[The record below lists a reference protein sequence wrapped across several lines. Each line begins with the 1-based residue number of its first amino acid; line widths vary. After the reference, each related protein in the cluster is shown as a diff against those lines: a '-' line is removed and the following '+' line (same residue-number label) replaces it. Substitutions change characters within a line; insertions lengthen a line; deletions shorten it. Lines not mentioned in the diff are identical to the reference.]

1 MCADFGA
8 AGVCEWPA
16 ISSAR
21 REVRKLTATE
31 LVAGFGQHLWLL
43 DTASCKAVVAAVDP
57 GAPERIPS
65 VRFVSARTDR
75 MKQWAAAVLALTGFR
90 NFRFALAQTDD
101 HGHDHGHDHGDGAFE
116 WAGIFD
122 TPNSNY
128 LWTAQKT
135 DGGYAD
141 PTLKMVALPTATVS
155 KQALSDL
162 EAQGETAMEA
172 TDSTCTRVQSGG
184 TITPAN
190 TCYILEF
197 QSSAWQSLFN
207 IDASATA
214 GIAFFTNHGPTE
226 FEADAHYLKDSVG
239 EDIEPV
245 AALPEATVTAAPET
259 PYDWGLILAAVLVN
273 VVTFIGV
280 VLLFSPLRRLAEK
293 PVCSAMLFAFAAG
306 ALLACAFF
314 LLLFEATH
322 LIGTGWTSE
331 VDIVWRWGAM
341 ILAGMIV
348 PPVVET
354 VCSLVVAARGSA
366 SQTAVAETSKEDA
379 EGTALNEEQKF
390 RVKAR
395 LLGAVLIGDFFHNLC
410 DGFFIGAAFQVCGN
424 AFGWSVAT
432 GTILHELPQEIAD
445 FVVLTG
451 PGVSLSPVKAL
462 LANFASG
469 LSVVI
474 GAIIVSATPIDDSVI
489 GLILA
494 FGGGVYLHVGATDC
508 LPKMYDPKLR
518 FVERLAAMLAFVV
531 GTVLIGLILIGH
543 EHCYAP
549 ASEGE
554 GGHGHSHGHS
564 H

>member
-1 MCADFGA
+1 
-8 AGVCEWPA
+8 
-16 ISSAR
+16 
-21 REVRKLTATE
+21 
-31 LVAGFGQHLWLL
+31 
-43 DTASCKAVVAAVDP
+43 
-57 GAPERIPS
+57 
-65 VRFVSARTDR
+65 
-75 MKQWAAAVLALTGFR
+75 MKQWAAAFLVL
-90 NFRFALAQTDD
+90 RFALAQTDD
-101 HGHDHGHDHGDGAFE
+101 HGHDHGHDHGSGAFE

-155 KQALSDL
+155 QQALSDL

-172 TDSTCTRVQSGG
+172 TDSTCTTVQSGG
-184 TITPAN
+184 TITPAAN

-197 QSSAWQSLFN
+197 ESSAWQSLFN

-245 AALPEATVTAAPET
+245 GELPEVTVTPAPET

-273 VVTFIGV
+273 VV
-280 VLLFSPLRRLAEK
+280 
-293 PVCSAMLFAFAAG
+293 
-306 ALLACAFF
+306 
-314 LLLFEATH
+314 
-322 LIGTGWTSE
+322 
-331 VDIVWRWGAM
+331 
-341 ILAGMIV
+341 
-348 PPVVET
+348 
-354 VCSLVVAARGSA
+354 
-366 SQTAVAETSKEDA
+366 AETSKEDA
-379 EGTALNEEQKF
+379 EGTVLNEEQKF
-390 RVKAR
+390 RARAR

-451 PGVSLSPVKAL
+451 PGVSLSPLKAL
-462 LANFASG
+462 IANFASG
-469 LSVVI
+469 LSVLI
-474 GAIIVSATPIDDSVI
+474 GAIIVSATPIDDSFI

-543 EHCYAP
+543 EHCFAP
-549 ASEGE
+549 TSEGE